1 MTDIIQQYATEL
13 WQDYDLANGPEIAKI
28 MDTQRDLISEVKTL
42 DTLAADPAKTIL
54 ANTKLNSAAA
64 NLVYNGT
71 LNIAYAIKGLVE
83 VTCKKLSND
92 WSFMM
97 RCRNDRINM
106 MVTFDYD
113 LLPCNFVLQFP
124 INPQSKEQLLSWYMD
139 PLAALLGKEFTFGVT
154 YTTAYHSCPTEQFVD
169 FKDLYKAIKKRVL

>member
-13 WQDYDLANGPEIAKI
+13 WQDYDLANGPEKAQI
-28 MDTQRDLISEVKTL
+28 MATQRDLISEVKTL

-54 ANTKLNSAAA
+54 ANTKLNNAAA
-64 NLVYNGT
+64 DLVYNGT

-83 VTCKKLSND
+83 VTCKKLNNNC
-92 WSFMM
+92 SFMM
-97 RCRNDRINM
+97 RCKNDRINM
-106 MVTFDYD
+106 MVTFDFGITPYS
-113 LLPCNFVLQFP
+113 FVLQFP

-139 PLAALLGKEFTFGVT
+139 PLAALLGKEFTFSVT
-154 YTTAYHSCPTEQFVD
+154 FTTATYAGSTEQFVD

>member
-1 MTDIIQQYATEL
+1 MTDTIQQYATEL

-64 NLVYNGT
+64 DLVYNGT

-83 VTCKKLSND
+83 VTCKKLSD
-92 WSFMM
+92 KCSFMM

-106 MVTFDYD
+106 MVTFDSD

-139 PLAALLGKEFTFGVT
+139 PLAALLDKEFTFGAT
-154 YTTAYHSCPTEQFVD
+154 YATAYHSCPTEQFVD

>member
-28 MDTQRDLISEVKTL
+28 MDTQRDLMSEIKSL
-42 DTLAADPAKTIL
+42 DILTADPAKTIL
-54 ANTKLNSAAA
+54 ANTKLNNAAA

-83 VTCKKLSND
+83 VTCNKLYND
-92 WSFMM
+92 CSFMM
-97 RCRNDRINM
+97 RCKYDRINM
-106 MVTFDYD
+106 MVTFNFN

-154 YTTAYHSCPTEQFVD
+154 YTTAYNSSPTEQFVD
-169 FKDLYKAIKKRVL
+169 FKDLYKAMKERVA

>member
-13 WQDYDLANGPEIAKI
+13 WQDYDLANGPEKAKI
-28 MDTQRDLISEVKTL
+28 MATQRDLMSEVKSL

-54 ANTKLNSAAA
+54 ANTKLNNAAA
-64 NLVYNGT
+64 DLVYNGT

-83 VTCKKLSND
+83 VTCNKLSNNC
-92 WSFMM
+92 SFIM
-97 RCRNDRINM
+97 RCKHDRINM
-106 MVTFDYD
+106 MVTFDFGITPYS
-113 LLPCNFVLQFP
+113 FVLQFP

-139 PLAALLGKEFTFGVT
+139 PLAALLGKEFTFNVT
-154 YTTAYHSCPTEQFVD
+154 FTTAPYSGSTEQFVD

>member
-13 WQDYDLANGPEIAKI
+13 WQDYDLANGPEKAKI

-54 ANTKLNSAAA
+54 ANTKLNNAAA
-64 NLVYNGT
+64 DLVYNGT

-83 VTCKKLSND
+83 VTCNKLSND
-92 WSFMM
+92 WSLIM
-97 RCRNDRINM
+97 RCRHDRINM
-106 MVTFDYD
+106 MVTFNFN

-124 INPQSKEQLLSWYMD
+124 INPQSKEQLLSWYID

-154 YTTAYHSCPTEQFVD
+154 YTTAFNSSPTEQFVD
-169 FKDLYKAIKKRVL
+169 FKDLYKTIKKRL

>member
-13 WQDYDLANGPEIAKI
+13 GQDYDLENGPEIAKV
-28 MDTQRDLISEVKTL
+28 MDTQLDLISEVKTL

-64 NLVYNGT
+64 DLVYNGT

-83 VTCKKLSND
+83 VTCKKLNNN
-92 WSFMM
+92 WSLMM
-97 RCRNDRINM
+97 RCKYDRINM
-106 MVTFDYD
+106 MVTFDFGIT
-113 LLPCNFVLQFP
+113 PCNFVLQFP
-124 INPQSKEQLLSWYMD
+124 INPQSKEQLLSWYID
-139 PLAALLGKEFTFGVT
+139 PLTALLGKEFTFGVT
-154 YTTAYHSCPTEQFVD
+154 YTTAFYSGSTEQFVD

>member
-1 MTDIIQQYATEL
+1 MTDSIQQYATEL

-28 MDTQRDLISEVKTL
+28 MDTQQDLISEVKTL

-83 VTCKKLSND
+83 VTCKKLSDNC
-92 WSFMM
+92 SFMM
-97 RCRNDRINM
+97 RCKNDRINM
-106 MVTFDYD
+106 MATFDFGIMPYS
-113 LLPCNFVLQFP
+113 FVLQFP

-139 PLAALLGKEFTFGVT
+139 PLAALLGKEFTFKVT
-154 YTTAYHSCPTEQFVD
+154 FTTALYSGSTEQFVD
-169 FKDLYKAIKKRVL
+169 FKDLYKAIKSRVL